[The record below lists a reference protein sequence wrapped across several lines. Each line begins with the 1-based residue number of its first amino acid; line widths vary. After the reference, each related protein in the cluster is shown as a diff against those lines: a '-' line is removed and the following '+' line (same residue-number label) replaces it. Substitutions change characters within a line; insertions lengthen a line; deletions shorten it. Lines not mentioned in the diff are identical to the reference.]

1 MALSLFAMA
10 AILGLAVFQAIAKRM
25 LYQRLAFYAFCGGT
39 AAISVVVL
47 FATPSALLLT
57 AAVAWVGVIAASFLN
72 LRAIIA
78 CLAPLATLILL
89 LYLLFTADSLPA
101 TSVAS
106 NTMLGLHVLL
116 AICGEAFAIG
126 ACALAI
132 IYLWQRHILKKKLL
146 KWVGIDTPAL
156 DRIGRSLL
164 FCLWTGF
171 AFLTIG
177 LLTGA
182 VYSKLY
188 THALHEGL
196 RLKIIWALAVWGWYL
211 AILVSN
217 RIFNS
222 SPRWV
227 AHMSLGGFVLLAL
240 ALFGLAWQQVSI

>member
-1 MALSLFAMA
+1 MS
-10 AILGLAVFQAIAKRM
+10 
-25 LYQRLAFYAFCGGT
+25 YQRLAFYAFCAAT
-39 AAISVVVL
+39 AIVTAVVL
-47 FATPSALLLT
+47 LTTPASALLLT
-57 AAVAWVGVIAASFLN
+57 AAIAWVGLIAAIFLN
-72 LRAIIA
+72 LSAIIA

-89 LYLLFTADSLPA
+89 LYLLFSAGSLPA
-101 TSVAS
+101 TSMAGD
-106 NTMLGLHVLL
+106 TMLGLHVLL

-146 KWVGIDTPAL
+146 KWIGMETPAL

-182 VYSKLY
+182 IYSKL
-188 THALHEGL
+188 HAHTLHEGL

-222 SPRWV
+222 SPRRI
-227 AHMSLGGFVLLAL
+227 AHLSVGGFVLLAL
-240 ALFGLAWQQVSI
+240 ALFGLLWQQVSI